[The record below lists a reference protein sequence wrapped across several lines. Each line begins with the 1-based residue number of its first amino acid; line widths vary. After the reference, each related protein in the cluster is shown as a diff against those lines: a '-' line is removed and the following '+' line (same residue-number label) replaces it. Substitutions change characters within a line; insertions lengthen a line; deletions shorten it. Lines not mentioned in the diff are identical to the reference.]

1 MNNRKVKNLLKNLIL
16 FLGLLTLGRLVDNL
30 PDALWSLV
38 VQIAVYSIALLVGI
52 RLIMSVNRDIG
63 NHDHEEE

>member
-63 NHDHEEE
+63 NHNHEEE

>member
-1 MNNRKVKNLLKNLIL
+1 MNNRKVKKLLKNLIL
-16 FLGLLTLGRLVDNL
+16 FLGLLTLGRLADNL

-52 RLIMSVNRDIG
+52 RLIMFVNRDIG
-63 NHDHEEE
+63 NHNHEEE